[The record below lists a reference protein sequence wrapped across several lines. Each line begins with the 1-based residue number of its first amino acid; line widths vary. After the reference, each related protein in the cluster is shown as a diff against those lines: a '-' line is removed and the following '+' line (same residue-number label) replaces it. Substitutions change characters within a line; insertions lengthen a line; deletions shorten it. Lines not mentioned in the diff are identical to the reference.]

1 MGATKTEQLEQM
13 AKEAA
18 RMDAEAKK
26 AGFEDYAEYEA
37 FFEVLDSRRIFLE
50 NPPPHPVTIMEGE
63 E

>member
-1 MGATKTEQLEQM
+1 MGATKAHQLEEM
-13 AKEAA
+13 EKEAA
-18 RMDAEAKK
+18 RMDAEAKA

-37 FFEVLDSRRIFLE
+37 FLEALDSRRIFLE

>member
-1 MGATKTEQLEQM
+1 
-13 AKEAA
+13 
-18 RMDAEAKK
+18 MDAEAKA

-37 FFEVLDSRRIFLE
+37 FLEALDSRRIFLE